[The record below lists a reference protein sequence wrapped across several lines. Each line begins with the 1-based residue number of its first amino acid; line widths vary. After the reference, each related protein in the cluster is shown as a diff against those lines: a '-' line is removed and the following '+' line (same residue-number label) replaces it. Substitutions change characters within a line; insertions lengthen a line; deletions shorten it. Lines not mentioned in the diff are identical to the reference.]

1 MVETSEIVWRPS
13 NERVEAARL
22 TALIRQMGASDYHD
36 LYARSVADPAWFWDG
51 LLSFLDIRFYRPYD
65 TILDT
70 SRGKAWADWCVGG
83 TTNLYL
89 NCIEKHRETE
99 TWNKSFIEWQGE
111 DERTRTLSYADFDG
125 EVNRLAAALQSLGVV
140 QGDVV
145 GLYLPMIA
153 EVYVAF
159 FACAKIGAVN
169 MPLFSGFGPSPIT
182 TRLNEGGAKVVIAS
196 DGTWRRGAASAM
208 KAPLDEACMEAP
220 SVEAVIVVNHM
231 AGEVPVEMTPG
242 RDHWWHDLV
251 AGQTASVA
259 TAELPAE
266 APLTLA
272 FTSGTTG
279 KPKGIIMTHVGFL
292 TKVALDLDLMLDFG
306 PDDCFFWLS
315 DFGWMVGA
323 LTAVTPS
330 FAGGRLLVAEGAPDR
345 PRPDRFWQLIE
356 DYKVTHFGMAPTAA
370 RGAMALGR
378 ELVDKHDLSSL
389 KTMISGGEPATPD
402 AWQWMFEVIGK
413 RQLPILNISGG
424 TEIGCSIVTG
434 AGILPQ
440 KSCAFN
446 GPSLGSGAAIFNEA
460 GEPVAPGEV
469 GELVMT
475 QPSIGL
481 TKSFWGPGGDE
492 RYLETYWQDYPDT
505 WRHGDFA
512 SIDEDGFWFLL
523 GRSDDT
529 FKIGGKRTGPAE
541 IEALVV
547 ATGKVA
553 EVAVIGLPDERAGEV
568 ICIIAVPKEGHG
580 GEDNADD
587 LREALSAA
595 VLSGMGR
602 AYRPRHIYFVA
613 DLPRT
618 RSMKIMRRLIRSVLL
633 EQPTG
638 DTSALANPEA
648 LAHLEAVKGQLD

>member
-1 MVETSEIVWRPS
+1 MAETSEIVWRPS
-13 NERVEAARL
+13 EERLEASRL
-22 TALIRQMGASDYHD
+22 TALIREMGAADYHD
-36 LYARSVADPAWFWDG
+36 LYARSLDDPGWFWHG
-51 LLSFLDIRFYRPYD
+51 LLKFLEIRFYQPYH
-65 TILDT
+65 TVLDV

-89 NCIEKHRETE
+89 NCLEKHRDTLV
-99 TWNKSFIEWQGE
+99 WHQPFIEWQGE
-111 DERTRTLSYADFDG
+111 DERSRTLSYADFDA
-125 EVNRLAAALQSLGVV
+125 EVNQLAAALIELGVGA
-140 QGDVV
+140 GDVV

-153 EVYVAF
+153 EVYVGF

-169 MPLFSGFGPSPIT
+169 MPLFSGFGPSPIA
-182 TRLNEGGAKVVIAS
+182 TRLNEGNVKVVVTA
-196 DGTWRRGAASAM
+196 DGTWRRGFASPM
-208 KAPLDEACMEAP
+208 KAALDEAIGEAP
-220 SVEAVIVVNHM
+220 SVEAVIVVDHM
-231 AGEVPVEMTPG
+231 AGEVALEMKAG

-251 AGQTASVA
+251 AGQRAPVA

-279 KPKGIIMTHVGFL
+279 KPKGIIQTHVGFL
-292 TKVALDLDLMLDFG
+292 TKVALDLDLMLDFTAE
-306 PDDCFFWLS
+306 DCFFWLS

-330 FAGGRLLVAEGAPDR
+330 YAGGRLLVAEGAPDR

-356 DYKVTHFGMAPTAA
+356 DYQVTHFGIAPTAA
-370 RGAMALGR
+370 RAAMSLGR
-378 ELVDKHDLSSL
+378 ELADQHDLSSL
-389 KTMISGGEPATPD
+389 KVMISGGEPATPD
-402 AWQWMFEVIGK
+402 AWQWLFEVVGGG
-413 RQLPILNISGG
+413 RLPIINISGG

-434 AGILPQ
+434 ATVLAQ
-440 KSCAFN
+440 KPCAFN
-446 GPSLGSGAAIFNEA
+446 GPSLGSGAAVFNDN
-460 GEPVAPGEV
+460 GQPVAPGEV

-492 RYLETYWQDYPDT
+492 RYLETYWQDFPDT

-512 SIDEDGFWFLL
+512 AIDEDGYWYLL

-568 ICIIAVPKEGHG
+568 ICILAVPKQGHDG
-580 GEDNADD
+580 DD
-587 LREALSAA
+587 LGPALSAA
-595 VLSGMGR
+595 VVAGMGR
-602 AYRPRHIYFVA
+602 AYRPRHIHLVA

-618 RSMKIMRRLIRSVLL
+618 RSMKIMRRLIRAVLL
-633 EQPTG
+633 DQPTG

-648 LAHLEAVKGQLD
+648 LAHLQGIKAG

>member
-1 MVETSEIVWRPS
+1 MAEKSEIVWRPS
-13 NERVEAARL
+13 QERIEASRL
-22 TALIRQMGASDYHD
+22 TALIREMGASDYHD
-36 LYARSVADPAWFWDG
+36 LYQRSLDDPARFWDG
-51 LLSFLDIRFYRPYD
+51 LLKFLDIRFYRPYD
-65 TILDT
+65 KVLDT
-70 SRGKAWADWCVGG
+70 RRGKAWADWCVGG

-89 NCIEKHRETE
+89 NCIEKHRGT
-99 TWNKSFIEWQGE
+99 TVWQQPFIEWQGE
-111 DERTRTLSYADFDG
+111 DGRTCTLSYA
-125 EVNRLAAALQSLGVV
+125 EVAAEVDRLAAALLALGVGA
-140 QGDVV
+140 GDVV

-169 MPLFSGFGPSPIT
+169 MPLFSGFGPSPIA
-182 TRLNEGGAKVVIAS
+182 TRLIEGGVKVVIVA
-196 DGTWRRGAASAM
+196 DGTWRRGSASAM
-208 KAPLDEACMEAP
+208 KEVLDEACAEAS

-231 AGEVPVEMTPG
+231 AGEVAVEMKAG

-251 AGQTASVA
+251 GGQTETVM

-279 KPKGIIMTHVGFL
+279 KPKGIIQTHVGFL
-292 TKVALDLDLMLDFG
+292 TKVALDLDLMLDFAA
-306 PDDCFFWLS
+306 DDCFFWLS

-330 FAGGRLLVAEGAPDR
+330 YAGGRLLVAEGAPDR
-345 PRPDRFWQLIE
+345 PTPDRFWRVIE
-356 DYKVTHFGMAPTAA
+356 DYKVTHFGIAPTAA
-370 RGAMALGR
+370 RAAMALGR
-378 ELVDKHDLSSL
+378 DLVDQHDLTSL
-389 KTMISGGEPATPD
+389 KTIISGGEPATPD
-402 AWQWMFEVIGK
+402 AWRWLFEVVGGS
-413 RQLPILNISGG
+413 RVPIINISGG

-434 AGILPQ
+434 ATILAQ
-440 KSCAFN
+440 KPCAFN
-446 GPSLGSGAAIFNEA
+446 GPSLGSGAAVFNDN
-460 GEPVAPGEV
+460 GQHVAPGEV

-492 RYLETYWQDYPDT
+492 RYLETYWQDFPDT

-512 SIDEDGFWFLL
+512 AIDEDGFWYLL

-547 ATGKVA
+547 ATGQVA

-568 ICIIAVPKEGHG
+568 ICILAVPR
-580 GEDNADD
+580 EDHAGDD
-587 LREALSAA
+587 LRAALSSA
-595 VLSGMGR
+595 VVAGMGR

-618 RSMKIMRRLIRSVLL
+618 RSMKIMRRLIRAVLL
-633 EQPTG
+633 DQPTG
-638 DTSALANPEA
+638 DTSALANPDA
-648 LAHLEAVKGQLD
+648 LAHLEEIRAG

>member
-1 MVETSEIVWRPS
+1 MAETSEIVWRPS
-13 NERVEAARL
+13 EERLEASRL
-22 TALIRQMGASDYHD
+22 TALIREMGAADYHD
-36 LYARSVADPAWFWDG
+36 LYARSLDDPGWFWHG
-51 LLSFLDIRFYRPYD
+51 LLKFLEIRFYQPYH
-65 TILDT
+65 TVLDV

-89 NCIEKHRETE
+89 NCLEKHRDTLV
-99 TWNKSFIEWQGE
+99 WHQPFIEWQGE
-111 DERTRTLSYADFDG
+111 DERSRTLSYADFDA
-125 EVNRLAAALQSLGVV
+125 EVNQLAAALIELGVGA
-140 QGDVV
+140 GDVV

-153 EVYVAF
+153 EVYVGF

-169 MPLFSGFGPSPIT
+169 MPLFSGFGPSPIA
-182 TRLNEGGAKVVIAS
+182 TRLNEGNVKVVVTA
-196 DGTWRRGAASAM
+196 DGTWRRGFASPM
-208 KAPLDEACMEAP
+208 KAALDEAIGEAP
-220 SVEAVIVVNHM
+220 SVEAVIVVDHM
-231 AGEVPVEMTPG
+231 AGEVALEMKAG

-251 AGQTASVA
+251 AGQRAPVA

-279 KPKGIIMTHVGFL
+279 KPKGIIQTHVGFL
-292 TKVALDLDLMLDFG
+292 TKVALDLDLMLDFTAE
-306 PDDCFFWLS
+306 DCFFWLS

-330 FAGGRLLVAEGAPDR
+330 YAGGRLLVAEGAPDR

-356 DYKVTHFGMAPTAA
+356 DYQVTHFGIAPTAA
-370 RGAMALGR
+370 RAAMSLGR
-378 ELVDKHDLSSL
+378 ELADQHDLSSL
-389 KTMISGGEPATPD
+389 KVMISGGEPATPD
-402 AWQWMFEVIGK
+402 AWQWLFEVVGGG
-413 RQLPILNISGG
+413 RLPIINISGG

-434 AGILPQ
+434 ATVLAQ
-440 KSCAFN
+440 KPCAFN
-446 GPSLGSGAAIFNEA
+446 GPSLGSGAAVFNDN
-460 GEPVAPGEV
+460 GQPVAPGEV

-492 RYLETYWQDYPDT
+492 RYLETYWQDFPDT

-512 SIDEDGFWFLL
+512 AIDEDGYWYLL

-568 ICIIAVPKEGHG
+568 ICILAVPKQGHDG
-580 GEDNADD
+580 DD
-587 LREALSAA
+587 LGPALSAA
-595 VLSGMGR
+595 VVAGMGR
-602 AYRPRHIYFVA
+602 AYRPRHIHLVA

-618 RSMKIMRRLIRSVLL
+618 RPMKIMRRLIRAVLL
-633 EQPTG
+633 DQPTG

-648 LAHLEAVKGQLD
+648 LAHLQGIKAG

>member
-1 MVETSEIVWRPS
+1 MAETSEIVWRPS
-13 NERVEAARL
+13 EERLEASRL
-22 TALIRQMGASDYHD
+22 TALIREMGAADYHD
-36 LYARSVADPAWFWDG
+36 LYARSLDDPGWFWHG
-51 LLSFLDIRFYRPYD
+51 LLKFLEIRFYQPYH
-65 TILDT
+65 TVLDV

-89 NCIEKHRETE
+89 NCLEKHRDTLV
-99 TWNKSFIEWQGE
+99 WHQPFIEWQGE
-111 DERTRTLSYADFDG
+111 DERSRTLSYADFDA
-125 EVNRLAAALQSLGVV
+125 EVNQLAAALIELGVGA
-140 QGDVV
+140 GDVV

-153 EVYVAF
+153 EVYVGF

-169 MPLFSGFGPSPIT
+169 MPLFSGFGPSPIA
-182 TRLNEGGAKVVIAS
+182 TRLNEGNVKVVVTA
-196 DGTWRRGAASAM
+196 DGTWRRGFASPM
-208 KAPLDEACMEAP
+208 KAALDEAIGEAP
-220 SVEAVIVVNHM
+220 SVEAVIVVDHM
-231 AGEVPVEMTPG
+231 AGEVALEMKAG

-251 AGQTASVA
+251 AGQRAPVA

-279 KPKGIIMTHVGFL
+279 KPKGIIQTHVGFL
-292 TKVALDLDLMLDFG
+292 TKVALDLDLMLDFTAE
-306 PDDCFFWLS
+306 DCFFWLS

-330 FAGGRLLVAEGAPDR
+330 YAGGRLLVAEGAPDR

-356 DYKVTHFGMAPTAA
+356 DYQVTHFGIAPTAA
-370 RGAMALGR
+370 RAAMSLGR
-378 ELVDKHDLSSL
+378 ELADQHDLSSL
-389 KTMISGGEPATPD
+389 KVMISGGEPATPD
-402 AWQWMFEVIGK
+402 AWQWLFEVVGGG
-413 RQLPILNISGG
+413 RLPIINISGG

-434 AGILPQ
+434 ATVLAQ
-440 KSCAFN
+440 KPCAFN
-446 GPSLGSGAAIFNEA
+446 GPSLGSGAAVFNDN
-460 GEPVAPGEV
+460 GQPVAPGEV

-475 QPSIGL
+475 QLSIGL

-492 RYLETYWQDYPDT
+492 RYLETYWQDFPDT

-512 SIDEDGFWFLL
+512 AIDEDGYWYLL

-568 ICIIAVPKEGHG
+568 ICILAVPKQGHDG
-580 GEDNADD
+580 DD
-587 LREALSAA
+587 LGPALSAA
-595 VLSGMGR
+595 VVAGMGR
-602 AYRPRHIYFVA
+602 AYRPRHIHLVA

-618 RSMKIMRRLIRSVLL
+618 RSMKIMRRLIRAVLL
-633 EQPTG
+633 DQPTG

-648 LAHLEAVKGQLD
+648 LAHLQGIKAG

>member
-1 MVETSEIVWRPS
+1 MVENAEIVWRPS
-13 NERVEAARL
+13 SVRVEASRL

-36 LYARSVADPAWFWDG
+36 LYARSLADPAWFWDG

-65 TILDT
+65 TVLDI

-99 TWNKSFIEWQGE
+99 TWNKPFIEWQGE
-111 DERTRTLSYADFDG
+111 DERTRTLSYADFDA
-125 EVNRLAAALQSLGVV
+125 EVNRLAAALQGLGVGP
-140 QGDVV
+140 GDVV

-159 FACAKIGAVN
+159 FACAKVGAVN
-169 MPLFSGFGPSPIT
+169 MPLFSGFGPSPIA

-196 DGTWRRGAASAM
+196 DGTWRRGAASPM
-208 KAPLDEACMEAP
+208 KAALDEACADAP

-231 AGEVPVEMTPG
+231 AGEVPVEMTSG

-251 AGQTASVA
+251 AGQTDSIA

-306 PDDCFFWLS
+306 PNDCFFWLS

-378 ELVDKHDLSSL
+378 ELVDSHDLSSL

-413 RQLPILNISGG
+413 KKLPIINITGG

-434 AGILPQ
+434 ASVLPQ

-446 GPSLGSGAAIFNEA
+446 GPSLGSGAAVFNEA

-481 TKSFWGPGGDE
+481 TKSFWGAGGDE
-492 RYLETYWQDYPDT
+492 RYLETYWQVYPDI
-505 WRHGDFA
+505 WHHGDFA

-547 ATGKVA
+547 ATGKIA

-568 ICIIAVPKEGHG
+568 ICIIAVPKEEYG
-580 GEDNADD
+580 GAVYADD
-587 LREALSAA
+587 LREVLSAA

-602 AYRPRHIYFVA
+602 AYRPQHIYFVA

-633 EQPTG
+633 DQPTG
-638 DTSALANPEA
+638 DTSALSNPEA
-648 LAHLEAVKGQLD
+648 LAHLEAVKDELD

>member
-1 MVETSEIVWRPS
+1 MAEKSEIVWRPS
-13 NERVEAARL
+13 QERIEASRL
-22 TALIRQMGASDYHD
+22 TALIREMGASDYHD
-36 LYARSVADPAWFWDG
+36 LYQRSLDDPARFWDG
-51 LLSFLDIRFYRPYD
+51 LLKFLDIRFYRPYD
-65 TILDT
+65 KVLDT
-70 SRGKAWADWCVGG
+70 RRGKAWADWCVGG

-89 NCIEKHRETE
+89 NCIEKHRGT
-99 TWNKSFIEWQGE
+99 TVWQQPFIEWQGE
-111 DERTRTLSYADFDG
+111 DGRTCTLSYA
-125 EVNRLAAALQSLGVV
+125 EVAAEVDRLAAALLALGVGA
-140 QGDVV
+140 GDVV

-169 MPLFSGFGPSPIT
+169 MPLFSGFGPSPIA
-182 TRLNEGGAKVVIAS
+182 TRLIEGGVKVVIVA
-196 DGTWRRGAASAM
+196 DGTWRRGSASAM
-208 KAPLDEACMEAP
+208 KEVLDEACAEAS
-220 SVEAVIVVNHM
+220 SVEAVIVVNPM
-231 AGEVPVEMTPG
+231 AGEVAVELTAG

-251 AGQTASVA
+251 GGQTETVM

-279 KPKGIIMTHVGFL
+279 KPKGIIQTHVGFL
-292 TKVALDLDLMLDFG
+292 TKVALDLDLMLDFAA
-306 PDDCFFWLS
+306 DDCFFWLS

-330 FAGGRLLVAEGAPDR
+330 YAGGRLLVAEGAPDR
-345 PRPDRFWQLIE
+345 PTPDRFWRVIE
-356 DYKVTHFGMAPTAA
+356 DYKVTHFGIAPTAA
-370 RGAMALGR
+370 RAAMALGR
-378 ELVDKHDLSSL
+378 DLVDQHDLTSL
-389 KTMISGGEPATPD
+389 NTIISGGEPATPD
-402 AWQWMFEVIGK
+402 AWRWLFEVVGGS
-413 RQLPILNISGG
+413 RVPIINISGG

-434 AGILPQ
+434 ATILAQ
-440 KSCAFN
+440 KPCAFN
-446 GPSLGSGAAIFNEA
+446 GPSLGSGAAVFNDN
-460 GEPVAPGEV
+460 GQHVAPGEV

-492 RYLETYWQDYPDT
+492 RYLETYWQDFPDT

-512 SIDEDGFWFLL
+512 AIDEDGFWYLL

-547 ATGKVA
+547 ATGQVA

-568 ICIIAVPKEGHG
+568 ICILAVPR
-580 GEDNADD
+580 EDHAGDD
-587 LREALSAA
+587 LRAALSSA
-595 VLSGMGR
+595 VVAGMGR

-618 RSMKIMRRLIRSVLL
+618 RSMKIMRRLIRAVLL
-633 EQPTG
+633 DQPTG
-638 DTSALANPEA
+638 DTSALANPDA
-648 LAHLEAVKGQLD
+648 LAHLEEIRAG

>member
-1 MVETSEIVWRPS
+1 MAETSEIVWRPGK
-13 NERVEAARL
+13 ERVEASRL
-22 TALIRQMGASDYHD
+22 TALIRQMGAADYHD
-36 LYARSVADPAWFWDG
+36 LYRRSLDDPGWFWDG
-51 LLSFLDIRFYRPYD
+51 LLKFLEIRFYQPYD
-65 TILDT
+65 TVLDT

-89 NCIEKHRETE
+89 NCLEKHRDTLV
-99 TWNKSFIEWQGE
+99 WHQPFIEWQGE
-111 DERTRTLSYADFDG
+111 DERSRTLSYADFDA
-125 EVNRLAAALQSLGVV
+125 EVNQLAAALIELGVGA
-140 QGDVV
+140 GDVV

-153 EVYVAF
+153 EVYVGF

-169 MPLFSGFGPSPIT
+169 MPLFSGFGPSPIA
-182 TRLNEGGAKVVIAS
+182 TRLNEGNVKVVVTA
-196 DGTWRRGAASAM
+196 DGTWRRGFASPM
-208 KAPLDEACMEAP
+208 KAALDEAIGEAP
-220 SVEAVIVVNHM
+220 SVEAVIVVDHM
-231 AGEVPVEMTPG
+231 AGEVALEMKAG

-251 AGQTASVA
+251 AGQRAPVA

-279 KPKGIIMTHVGFL
+279 KPKGIIQTHVGFL
-292 TKVALDLDLMLDFG
+292 TKVALDLDLMLDFTAE
-306 PDDCFFWLS
+306 DCFFWLS

-330 FAGGRLLVAEGAPDR
+330 YAGGRLLVAEGAPDR

-356 DYKVTHFGMAPTAA
+356 DYQVTHFGIAPTAA
-370 RGAMALGR
+370 RAAMSLGR
-378 ELVDKHDLSSL
+378 ELADQHDLSSL
-389 KTMISGGEPATPD
+389 KVMISGGEPATPD
-402 AWQWMFEVIGK
+402 AWQWLFEVVGGG
-413 RQLPILNISGG
+413 RLPIINISGG

-434 AGILPQ
+434 ATVLAQ
-440 KSCAFN
+440 KPCAFN
-446 GPSLGSGAAIFNEA
+446 GPSLGSGAAVFNDN
-460 GEPVAPGEV
+460 GQPVAPGEV

-492 RYLETYWQDYPDT
+492 RYLETYWQDFPDT

-512 SIDEDGFWFLL
+512 AIDEDGYWYLL

-568 ICIIAVPKEGHG
+568 ICILAVPKQGHDG
-580 GEDNADD
+580 DD
-587 LREALSAA
+587 LGPALSAA
-595 VLSGMGR
+595 VVAGMGR
-602 AYRPRHIYFVA
+602 AYRPRHIHLVA

-618 RSMKIMRRLIRSVLL
+618 RSMKIMRRLIRAVLL
-633 EQPTG
+633 DQPSG

-648 LAHLEAVKGQLD
+648 LAHLEEIKVG

>member
-1 MVETSEIVWRPS
+1 MAETSEIVWRPS
-13 NERVEAARL
+13 QEHLEAARL
-22 TALIRQMGASDYHD
+22 TALIRQMGASGYHD
-36 LYARSVADPAWFWDG
+36 LYERSLADPAWFWDG
-51 LLSFLDIRFYRPYD
+51 LLKFLDIRFYQPYD
-65 TILDT
+65 TVLET

-89 NCIEKHRETE
+89 NCIEKHRDTDA
-99 TWNKSFIEWQGE
+99 WNKPFIEWQGE
-111 DERTRTLSYADFDG
+111 DERTRTLTYAEFDA
-125 EVNRLAAALQSLGVV
+125 EVNRLAAALRGLGVG

-153 EVYVAF
+153 EVYVGF
-159 FACAKIGAVN
+159 FACAKIGALN
-169 MPLFSGFGPSPIT
+169 MPLFSGFGPSPIA
-182 TRLNEGGAKVVIAS
+182 TRLNEGGVKVVIAS
-196 DGTWRRGAASAM
+196 DGTWRRGAASPM
-208 KAPLDEACMEAP
+208 KTALDEACAEAP

-231 AGEVPVEMTPG
+231 AGVVPVEMKPG

-251 AGQTASVA
+251 AGQSEPVT

-279 KPKGIIMTHVGFL
+279 KPKGIIQTHVGFL

-330 FAGGRLLVAEGAPDR
+330 YAGGRLLVAEGAPDR
-345 PRPDRFWQLIE
+345 PRADRFWQLIE
-356 DYKVTHFGMAPTAA
+356 DYRVTHFGMAPTAA

-402 AWQWMFEVIGK
+402 AWQWMFEVIG
-413 RQLPILNISGG
+413 RERLPIINISGG

-434 AGILPQ
+434 ATILPQ

-446 GPSLGSGAAIFNEA
+446 GPSLGSGAAVFNEA
-460 GEPVAPGEV
+460 GQLAAPGEV

-547 ATGKVA
+547 ATGQVA
-553 EVAVIGLPDERAGEV
+553 EVAVIGLPDQRAGEV
-568 ICIIAVPKEGHG
+568 ICIIAVPKDGPNE
-580 GEDNADD
+580 ND
-587 LREALSAA
+587 LRDTLTEAVVA
-595 VLSGMGR
+595 GMGR
-602 AYRPRHIYFVA
+602 AYRPRHIHFVT

-618 RSMKIMRRLIRSVLL
+618 RSMKIMRRLIRAVLL
-633 EQPTG
+633 DQPTG
-638 DTSALANPEA
+638 DTSALSNPEA
-648 LAHLEAVKGQLD
+648 LEHLEAVKGRLD

>member
-1 MVETSEIVWRPS
+1 MAETSEIVWRPS
-13 NERVEAARL
+13 EERLEASRL
-22 TALIRQMGASDYHD
+22 TALIREMGAADYHD
-36 LYARSVADPAWFWDG
+36 LYARSLDDPGWFWHG
-51 LLSFLDIRFYRPYD
+51 LLKFLEIRFYQPYH
-65 TILDT
+65 TVLDV

-89 NCIEKHRETE
+89 NCLEKHRDTLV
-99 TWNKSFIEWQGE
+99 WHQPFIEWQGE
-111 DERTRTLSYADFDG
+111 DERSRTLSYADFDA
-125 EVNRLAAALQSLGVV
+125 EVNQLAAALIELGVGA
-140 QGDVV
+140 GDVV

-153 EVYVAF
+153 EVYVGF

-169 MPLFSGFGPSPIT
+169 MPLFSGFGPSPIA
-182 TRLNEGGAKVVIAS
+182 TRLNEGNVKVVVTA
-196 DGTWRRGAASAM
+196 DGTWRRGFASPM
-208 KAPLDEACMEAP
+208 KAALDEAIGEAP
-220 SVEAVIVVNHM
+220 SVEAVIVVDHM
-231 AGEVPVEMTPG
+231 AGEVALEMKAG

-251 AGQTASVA
+251 AGQRAPVA

-279 KPKGIIMTHVGFL
+279 KPKGIIQTHVGFL
-292 TKVALDLDLMLDFG
+292 TKVALDLDLMLDFTAE
-306 PDDCFFWLS
+306 DCFFWLS

-330 FAGGRLLVAEGAPDR
+330 YAGGRLLVAEGAPDR

-356 DYKVTHFGMAPTAA
+356 DYQVTHFGIAPTAA
-370 RGAMALGR
+370 RAAMSLGR

-389 KTMISGGEPATPD
+389 KVMISGGEPATPD
-402 AWQWMFEVIGK
+402 AWHWLFEVVGGS
-413 RQLPILNISGG
+413 RLPIINISGG

-434 AGILPQ
+434 ATVLAQ
-440 KSCAFN
+440 KPCAFN
-446 GPSLGSGAAIFNEA
+446 GPSLGSGAAVFNDN
-460 GEPVAPGEV
+460 GQPVAPGEV

-492 RYLETYWQDYPDT
+492 RYLETYWQDFPDT

-512 SIDEDGFWFLL
+512 AIDEDGYWYLL

-568 ICIIAVPKEGHG
+568 ICILAVPKQGHDG
-580 GEDNADD
+580 DD
-587 LREALSAA
+587 LGPALSAA
-595 VLSGMGR
+595 VVAGMGR
-602 AYRPRHIYFVA
+602 AYRPRHIHLVA

-618 RSMKIMRRLIRSVLL
+618 RSMKIMRRLIRAVLL
-633 EQPTG
+633 DQPTG

-648 LAHLEAVKGQLD
+648 LAHLQGIKAG

>member
-99 TWNKSFIEWQGE
+99 TWNKPFIEWQGE

-182 TRLNEGGAKVVIAS
+182 TRLNEGGAKAVIAS

-413 RQLPILNISGG
+413 KQLPILNISGG